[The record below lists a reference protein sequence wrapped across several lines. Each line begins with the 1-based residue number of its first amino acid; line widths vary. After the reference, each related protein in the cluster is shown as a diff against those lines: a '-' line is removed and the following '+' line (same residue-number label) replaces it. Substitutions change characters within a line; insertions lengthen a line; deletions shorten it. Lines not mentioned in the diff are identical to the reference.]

1 MRKFFFLAVIL
12 CLMVSAASAEALK
25 WRTGSVD
32 AALAAAKAEGKLLL
46 IDFFTE
52 TG

>member
-1 MRKFFFLAVIL
+1 MKKLFVLAVL
-12 CLMVSAASAEALK
+12 VFGLAVSAMALT
-25 WRTGSVD
+25 WRTGSIEG
-32 AALAAAKAEGKLLL
+32 ALAQAKAEGKLLL

>member
-1 MRKFFFLAVIL
+1 MKKFFFPAVIFCLAVS
-12 CLMVSAASAEALK
+12 VAPAEALK

-32 AALAAAKAEGKLLL
+32 AALAAARAEGKLLL

>member
-1 MRKFFFLAVIL
+1 MKKIAFFPLLLVVLAF
-12 CLMVSAASAEALK
+12 SASGLTWRIGSVEEAL
-25 WRTGSVD
+25 
-32 AALAAAKAEGKLLL
+32 AQAKAEGKLLL

>member
-1 MRKFFFLAVIL
+1 MKKSVFLPLFIINLAI
-12 CLMVSAASAEALK
+12 SASALTWRSGSLDEAL
-25 WRTGSVD
+25 
-32 AALAAAKAEGKLLL
+32 AQAKAEGKLLL

>member
-1 MRKFFFLAVIL
+1 MNKTALSLLLILGLAI
-12 CLMVSAASAEALK
+12 SASGLT
-25 WRTGSVD
+25 WRTGSVED
-32 AALAAAKAEGKLLL
+32 ALARAKADGKLLL